1 MKIKRMSFQKHHP
14 RSFRLLTMVLV
25 AIVLIAV
32 GTSCSSTS
40 ALADGEQLFTGL
52 KKIEY
57 TDYEPGG
64 YADSTILEMESV
76 LASAPNG
83 SLFGSSYYRTPFP
96 VRLWVWNAFSQSDG
110 TIAKWIT

>member
-1 MKIKRMSFQKHHP
+1 MMINRKCIPYNHSRG
-14 RSFRLLTMVLV
+14 FRLLAMVFV
-25 AIVLIAV
+25 AIVVVAA

-40 ALADGEQLFTGL
+40 ALKEGEQLFTGL

-83 SLFGSSYYRTPFP
+83 ASSAAVIIARLSLFACGFGMLSRSRMAP
-96 VRLWVWNAFSQSDG
+96 
-110 TIAKWIT
+110 

>member
-25 AIVLIAV
+25 AVVLIAV

-64 YADSTILEMESV
+64 SNPST
-76 LASAPNG
+76 PTKG
-83 SLFGSSYYRTPFP
+83 CFP
-96 VRLWVWNAFSQSDG
+96 VVPFLGCRDFFCLYISFSSLG
-110 TIAKWIT
+110 YLKPYK